1 MALLKLENK
10 ISVDFHIKHN
20 NLAMINTGKY
30 KFNMNR
36 TAKDYL
42 VLILK
47 GMGMGAA
54 DVVPGVSGGT
64 IAFITG
70 IYEELINS
78 IKSINIKAL
87 KLIIRGKIVD
97 FWTAINGTFLM
108 CVLLGIGISIFSLA
122 KGLKYLLDNH
132 PVLVW
137 SFFFGLIVASAVY
150 VAKTIKKWSISTI
163 VAGIAGIVVAYF
175 ITVITPAEANSTTW
189 FIFISGA
196 IAICAMILPGI
207 SGSFILV
214 LLGMYKFILDAVGN
228 LQITVILTFLIGAA
242 IGIIIFSNVL
252 AWLLKKFHNQ
262 TIAVLAGFMVGSL
275 NKVWPWKQVTETFT
289 DRHGEIKPL
298 VEINVLPHTYEQIT
312 ENNAFLFGAVIL
324 AIAGFAIIFII
335 EGLTKPKKS

>member
-1 MALLKLENK
+1 
-10 ISVDFHIKHN
+10 
-20 NLAMINTGKY
+20 
-30 KFNMNR
+30 MNR

-42 VLILK
+42 ILVVK
-47 GMGMGAA
+47 GIGMGAA

-78 IKSINIKAL
+78 IKSVNLKAL
-87 KLIIRGKIVD
+87 KLLFSFKIVE
-97 FWTAINGTFLM
+97 FWNTINGTFLLS
-108 CVLLGIGISIFSLA
+108 VLLGIGISVFSLA
-122 KGLKYLLDNH
+122 KGLQYLLENH

-137 SFFFGLIVASAVY
+137 SFFFGLIVASAIY
-150 VAKTIKKWSISTI
+150 VAKSIKKWNISTI
-163 VAGIAGIVVAYF
+163 IAGIAGIVFAYF
-175 ITVITPAEANSTTW
+175 ITVITPAEANTTTW

-228 LQITVILTFLIGAA
+228 LQITVILTFMLGAA
-242 IGIIIFSNVL
+242 IGIIAFSNVL
-252 AWLLKKFHNQ
+252 SWLLKKFHNQ

-298 VEINVLPHTYEQIT
+298 VEVNIMPGTYEQISG
-312 ENNAFLFGAVIL
+312 ESAFLMGAVLL
-324 AIAGFAIIFII
+324 AVFGFALIFII
-335 EGLTKPKKS
+335 EGLTKPKKVQRMKDKF

>member
-1 MALLKLENK
+1 
-10 ISVDFHIKHN
+10 
-20 NLAMINTGKY
+20 
-30 KFNMNR
+30 MNR

-42 VLILK
+42 VLVLK

-78 IKSINIKAL
+78 IKSINLNAL
-87 KLIIRGKIVD
+87 KLILSGKITH
-97 FWTAINGTFLM
+97 FWKAINGTFLLS
-108 CVLLGIGISIFSLA
+108 VLLGIGISVFSLA

-150 VAKTIKKWSISTI
+150 VARTIKKWNVTTV
-163 VAGIAGIVVAYF
+163 VAGIAGIVIAYF
-175 ITVITPAEANSTTW
+175 ITVITPAEANTTTL

-228 LQITVILTFLIGAA
+228 LQIAVILTFLVGAA
-242 IGIIIFSNVL
+242 IGIIAFSNIL
-252 AWLLKKFHNQ
+252 SWLLRKYHNP

-298 VEINVLPHTYEQIT
+298 VEVNILPATYEQIT
-312 ENNAFLFGAVIL
+312 GNNAFLIGAILL
-324 AIAGFAIIFII
+324 AIVGFAIIFVM